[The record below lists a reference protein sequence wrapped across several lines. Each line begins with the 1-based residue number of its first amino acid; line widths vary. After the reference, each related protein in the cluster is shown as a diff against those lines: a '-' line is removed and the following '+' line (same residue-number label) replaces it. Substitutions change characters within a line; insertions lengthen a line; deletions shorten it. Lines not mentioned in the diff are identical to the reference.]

1 MTETGNENVAE
12 ITEEPFEAAE
22 PDYRSPMKDDL
33 VLDLDG
39 YEGPIDVLLALA
51 RTHKVDITKISIL
64 GLAEQYLAFI
74 RQAQAL
80 RLEIAA
86 DYLVMAAWLAYLKSR
101 LLLPSTGEED
111 EPTGAELAARL
122 AFQLQRLEAMRKASE
137 ALMKRSQLG
146 LEFFA
151 RGETDPQIVDTTTVT
166 SATLYDLLTAYAS
179 IQERQGASTLHIPP
193 ARLYSMEDALERL
206 GALIGI
212 TADWTTLARFLPDEL
227 GDELMMRSA
236 LASTFAA
243 SLELTRQGKLQ
254 LNQSQTFAP
263 IYVRARQDAPD
274 DGQI

>member
-1 MTETGNENVAE
+1 MADTGNENLAE
-12 ITEEPFEAAE
+12 TAHEAFEAAE
-22 PDYRSPMKDDL
+22 PDYRVAVADDL

-74 RQAQAL
+74 RRAQAL

-101 LLLPSTGEED
+101 LLLPSTSDDED

-122 AFQLQRLEAMRKASE
+122 AFQLQRLGAMRKASDT
-137 ALMKRSQLG
+137 LMQRPRLG
-146 LEFFA
+146 QDFFA
-151 RGETDPQIVDTTTVT
+151 RGETDPLIVDTTTVFG
-166 SATLYDLLTAYAS
+166 ATLYDLLTAYAS
-179 IQERQGASTLHIPP
+179 IQERQGASTLQIVPS
-193 ARLYSMEDALERL
+193 RLYSMDEALDRL
-206 GALIGI
+206 AKLIGG
-212 TADWTTLARFLPDEL
+212 TPDWTILARFLPEDI

-236 LASTFAA
+236 VASTFAA
-243 SLELTRQGKLQ
+243 TLELARQGKLQ

-263 IYVRARQDAPD
+263 IYVRARQDTST
-274 DGQI
+274 DG